1 MSMNLR
7 EYAAHIFAH
16 AEKLQSFLDSR
27 GEKLGFE
34 ADALPSRHFPQELQE
49 SRVALMSAC
58 QTMYDLVEGAEST
71 MLWSPF
77 VAIHDVGAYK
87 LLYHY
92 RLWELVPEQGTISYE
107 DMAKPLKLE
116 VKRLTTYVRHLITR
130 RIFLEPEPN
139 RVGHSAA
146 SLFLA
151 RNEGSQCWLGACT
164 DDVAEA
170 IQALPE
176 TYDAHGLSLD
186 TKFSPFNTARKDNSM
201 GAMALVLSDKQR
213 GPRYSK
219 GLGWVSTT
227 ESASSEII
235 LDSYPWE
242 QFGLVVDVMKRISH
256 PLIWSGFLA
265 DSR

>member
-1 MSMNLR
+1 MNLR

-16 AEKLQSFLDSR
+16 AEKLQSYLDSN
-27 GEKLGFE
+27 GDKLGFE
-34 ADALPSRHFPQELQE
+34 ADARSSRHFPQELQE

-58 QTMYDLVEGAEST
+58 QTMSDLVEGAEST

-92 RLWELVPEQGTISYE
+92 RLWELVPEQGTISFE
-107 DMAKPLKLE
+107 DMAKPLSLE
-116 VKRLTTYVRHLITR
+116 VNRLKTYVRHLITR

-139 RVGHSAA
+139 RVAHSAA

-164 DDVAEA
+164 DDMAEA

-186 TKFSPFNTARKDNSM
+186 TKLSPFNIARKDESM

-219 GLGWVSTT
+219 GLGWVATT

-242 QFGLVVDVMKRISH
+242 QFGLVVDVKNRIPC
-256 PLIWSGFLA
+256 PLFVSEFLN
-265 DSR
+265 